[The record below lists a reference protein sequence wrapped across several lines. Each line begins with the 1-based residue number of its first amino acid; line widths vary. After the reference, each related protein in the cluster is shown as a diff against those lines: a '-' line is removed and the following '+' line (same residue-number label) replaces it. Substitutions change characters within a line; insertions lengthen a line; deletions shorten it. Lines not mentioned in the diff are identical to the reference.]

1 MKKIKLF
8 ILAIA
13 IVFGIQLIAL
23 PAKANASTTTTTPK
37 ALRGTWYEYRGSGKF
52 NVIKITTHSFTTN
65 GKSYTPSKKSDRK
78 LQVSKWGS
86 WYLVNKSKSSAKDLG
101 QYKVTKKLIRG
112 SYKKVLIKYRG
123 IGTYHVFPN
132 HKYEHKYS
140 YTVLD

>member
-1 MKKIKLF
+1 MKQFKIFMFAL
-8 ILAIA
+8 A
-13 IVFGIQLIAL
+13 IVFGIQLAAL
-23 PAKANASTTTTTPK
+23 PAKADASTLTTTPK

-52 NVIKITTHSFTTN
+52 NVIKITTHSFITN
-65 GKSYTPSKKSDRK
+65 GKSYTPSKKDDRK

-86 WYLVNKSKSSAKDLG
+86 WYLFNKPKSSKKDLG
-101 QYKVTKKLIRG
+101 QYKTTKKLIGG
-112 SYKKVLIKYRG
+112 SYKKVLIKYHG